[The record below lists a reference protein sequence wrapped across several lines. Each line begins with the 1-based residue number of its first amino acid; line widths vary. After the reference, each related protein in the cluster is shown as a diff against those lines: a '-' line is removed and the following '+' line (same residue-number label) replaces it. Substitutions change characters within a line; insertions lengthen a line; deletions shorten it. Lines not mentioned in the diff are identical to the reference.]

1 MVKRTNNIQHVLLF
15 LVLAHLV
22 KLLSMVFALLV
33 HLVSFAQV
41 EAHLVTLQIR
51 TQSCVELEKLL
62 MQVQQLVFGMVQL
75 FVQLERMLIHQHPI
89 MQRIAL
95 LAQQIVLVK
104 VDLPRLL
111 PVRLANMLIVEQLL
125 VLPQLAAIQVI
136 MLLAQLVAILARLDR
151 HVLVERQH
159 LSLVAADKYP
169 TLPNLHV

>member
-1 MVKRTNNIQHVLLF
+1 
-15 LVLAHLV
+15 
-22 KLLSMVFALLV
+22 
-33 HLVSFAQV
+33 
-41 EAHLVTLQIR
+41 
-51 TQSCVELEKLL
+51 
-62 MQVQQLVFGMVQL
+62 
-75 FVQLERMLIHQHPI
+75 